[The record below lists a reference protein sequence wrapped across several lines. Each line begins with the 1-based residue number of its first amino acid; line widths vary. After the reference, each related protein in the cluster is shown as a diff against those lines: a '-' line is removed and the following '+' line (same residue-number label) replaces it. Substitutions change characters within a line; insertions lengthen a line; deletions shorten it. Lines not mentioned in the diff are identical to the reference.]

1 MKHTFVTTLAA
12 ALLASSANAAGF
24 AIKNEA
30 PTYLGQSYAGVSAA
44 SDDIATQFYNGAL
57 IAQYNA
63 NHISGGSSVLLPA
76 IEAKNFSANS
86 SAGLPV
92 SGRSSRG
99 NAVQNVA
106 IPNLSAVLPL
116 DSRWT
121 AGLALT
127 SPWGLATN
135 YDDDWKGRY
144 YGISTRLSTINSTPT
159 LAYSVTDSL
168 AISAGAQVQY
178 AKGRLTN
185 AVDCGL
191 INAAFGL
198 GLGGYVPGSSA
209 NDCHGDLQGSDWGY
223 GYTGGLLYKPD
234 MRTRIGLSY
243 RSEIDHELK
252 GDVKYNNPNPIFAAV
267 GLRNG
272 DASLHVKTPAV
283 ATFGVQHDLTPEWTL
298 GMEAQWTQWGS
309 TEEFRAR
316 FTSGQA
322 DNVID
327 ADWSDAWFYSLGG
340 SYRPDQ
346 GRAIYRFGAGF
357 DQSPVSNRT
366 REVRVPDSNRYWLSA
381 GAGYELTSNVRLD
394 ATYLAMQFDDGRIS
408 QNASGNNA
416 LRGTLNG
423 EFNSFLN
430 IISLQLSSK
439 F

>member
-1 MKHTFVTTLAA
+1 
-12 ALLASSANAAGF
+12 
-24 AIKNEA
+24 
-30 PTYLGQSYAGVSAA
+30 
-44 SDDIATQFYNGAL
+44 
-57 IAQYNA
+57 
-63 NHISGGSSVLLPA
+63 
-76 IEAKNFSANS
+76 
-86 SAGLPV
+86 
-92 SGRSSRG
+92 
-99 NAVQNVA
+99 
-106 IPNLSAVLPL
+106 
-116 DSRWT
+116 
-121 AGLALT
+121 
-127 SPWGLATN
+127 
-135 YDDDWKGRY
+135 
-144 YGISTRLSTINSTPT
+144 
-159 LAYSVTDSL
+159 
-168 AISAGAQVQY
+168 
-178 AKGRLTN
+178 
-185 AVDCGL
+185 
-191 INAAFGL
+191 
-198 GLGGYVPGSSA
+198 
-209 NDCHGDLQGSDWGY
+209 
-223 GYTGGLLYKPD
+223 
-234 MRTRIGLSY
+234 
-243 RSEIDHELK
+243 
-252 GDVKYNNPNPIFAAV
+252 
-267 GLRNG
+267 
-272 DASLHVKTPAV
+272 KTPAV

-322 DNVID
+322 DNVTD

-408 QNASGNNA
+408 QNASGSNA